1 MPAPRTPAPSPAWRP
16 GRFADLVVL
25 GRVVTMDPTTPEAE
39 AIAIADGRIAAVGT
53 RAEVEAQRGPDTEV
67 LELGDHVLYPG
78 FVEPHAHLWVSAVI
92 DHWVDCSPITR
103 GDVASIHAALRE
115 AAAVLPADGW
125 LMGKQYD
132 PSLLAG
138 EPALTRDLL
147 DAIAPDHPALVL
159 NASLHYVYA
168 NSRAI
173 AAAGVDAII
182 VQDPA
187 VALLARQLCSLL
199 DSRPAVAINRI
210 GRHIGRHHVAE
221 RTRRAVHLR
230 LLAADAP

>member
-1 MPAPRTPAPSPAWRP
+1 MPGWSALFERCPACQPPSWLADLVDHRPVMPAPRTPAPPSAWRP
-16 GRFADLVVL
+16 GRFADLVIL

-103 GDVASIHAALRE
+103 GDVASIHAALGD
-115 AAAVLPADGW
+115 AAAALPADGW

-147 DAIAPDHPALVL
+147 DAIE
-159 NASLHYVYA
+159 
-168 NSRAI
+168 
-173 AAAGVDAII
+173 
-182 VQDPA
+182 
-187 VALLARQLCSLL
+187 
-199 DSRPAVAINRI
+199 I
-210 GRHIGRHHVAE
+210 GRAHV
-221 RTRRAVHLR
+221 
-230 LLAADAP
+230 